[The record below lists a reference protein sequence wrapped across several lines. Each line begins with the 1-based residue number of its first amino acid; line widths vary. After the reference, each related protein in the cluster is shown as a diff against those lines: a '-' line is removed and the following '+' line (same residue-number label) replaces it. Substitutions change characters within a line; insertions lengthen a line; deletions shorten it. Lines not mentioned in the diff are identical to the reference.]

1 VSAATGI
8 KRFGLVVIALV
19 VAGFGALLVLSL
31 VIPAATVR
39 DAVKA
44 QIYAVTGLAPV
55 VSGEVAVSLFPT
67 GSVRFHD
74 VSLGDSRT
82 GTSALTA
89 DEVAVRLRFFP
100 FLIGRIEIADVTL
113 VRPTIRVIFEP
124 GGRSNWAGHVETLA
138 RALQPSP
145 DRMAS
150 FSEIRIADGTVMLH
164 DEASKVVERLTD
176 VEFALAWPSISK
188 SFAATGRFVWH
199 GEAIDA
205 TLSLTD
211 FVATLVGERS
221 GLKLRLAG
229 APLKFAFDG
238 YISHKPTLRM
248 EGTLAADTASLRE
261 TLHWTSDWTTPGG
274 GFGRFALKAQTNVVG
289 SNISLSGVNIELD
302 GNAGEGVLTFA
313 GDGRKTLQGTLA
325 ADRLDLT
332 PYISTARELTGSDRN
347 WNRHL
352 IVLDGFNGA
361 DVDLR
366 LSAARVTLASAK
378 FGRTAVAA
386 NLRGGNLTLAVGES
400 QVFGG
405 MVAGSIVLANSTTG
419 ADLKAQLQFSD
430 VDLEQCLGEILGIR
444 RVDGKG
450 NLGFTL
456 ESSGAS
462 VYDLAKTLNGTAN
475 LISRKGAITGVNVEQ
490 LLRRLER
497 NPLSGR
503 NDFRGGKSPYDL
515 LTVNLKI
522 TQGTALIDDMRIE
535 GPGVRLALA
544 GSASV
549 PARELDLKG
558 IASLLAGTA
567 NEAPPA
573 FELPFV
579 VQGTWDDPIILPD
592 AQILI
597 RRSGAAAPLVDAVR
611 KNLKRDPARPGP
623 ALASEPPTGEA
634 AVPSAAKPGPA
645 AEPLPGQ

>member
-39 DAVKA
+39 AAVTA
-44 QIYAVTGLAPV
+44 QVYAVTGLNPV
-55 VSGEVAVSLFPT
+55 VSGDVAVSLFPT

-74 VSLGDSRT
+74 VSLGDSST

-113 VRPTIRVIFEP
+113 VRPTIRVVFAQ

-199 GEAIDA
+199 GEPVDA

-211 FVATLVGERS
+211 FVATLMGERS

-229 APLKFAFDG
+229 SLLKFAFDG
-238 YISHKPTLRM
+238 YISHKPTLRV
-248 EGTLAADTASLRE
+248 EGTLAADTASLRD

-289 SNISLSGVNIELD
+289 GNIALSGVNIELD
-302 GNAGEGVLTFA
+302 GNTGEGVLTFA

-332 PYISTARELTGSDRN
+332 PYVSTARVLTGSDRSG
-347 WNRHL
+347 NRRL
-352 IVLDGFNGA
+352 TVLDGFNGV

-366 LSAARVTLASAK
+366 LSAARITLANVK
-378 FGRTAVAA
+378 LGRTALAA
-386 NLRGGNLTLAVGES
+386 NLRSGNLTLAVGES

-405 MVAGSIVLANSTTG
+405 MVAGSIGLANSPTG

-430 VDLEQCLGEILGIR
+430 VDLDQCLGEILGIR
-444 RVDGKG
+444 RVEGKG
-450 NLGFTL
+450 NLGLTL

-462 VYDLAKTLNGTAN
+462 VNDLAKTLNGVAN

-535 GPGVRLALA
+535 GPGVRLALI

-558 IASLLAGTA
+558 IATLLASTA

-579 VQGTWDDPIILPD
+579 VQGTWDDPFILPD

-597 RRSGAAAPLVDAVR
+597 RRSGAAAPLLDAVR
-611 KNLKRDPARPGP
+611 KNLKRDPARPP
-623 ALASEPPTGEA
+623 EPPTGA
-634 AVPSAAKPGPA
+634 TALPPTANPA
-645 AEPLPGQ
+645 SPAEPLPGQ

>member
-8 KRFGLVVIALV
+8 KRIGLAVIALV
-19 VAGFGALLVLSL
+19 AAGFGALLVLSL
-31 VIPAATVR
+31 VIPAETVR
-39 DAVKA
+39 EQVKA
-44 QIYAVTGLAPV
+44 QIFAVTGLAPV
-55 VSGEVAVSLFPT
+55 VSGEVSVSLFPT

-89 DEVAVRLRFFP
+89 DEVAVRLRFLP
-100 FLIGRIEIADVTL
+100 FLIGRIEIKDVTL
-113 VRPTIRVIFEP
+113 VRPIIRVVFEP

-138 RALQPSP
+138 RALQPTP
-145 DRMAS
+145 GRMAS
-150 FSEIRIADGTVMLH
+150 FTEIRIADGTVVLH
-164 DEASKVVERLTD
+164 DEGSQVVERLTD
-176 VEFALAWPSISK
+176 VEFALAWPSISR

-199 GEAIDA
+199 GETIDA
-205 TLSLTD
+205 MLSLTD
-211 FVATLVGERS
+211 FVATLVGDRS

-229 APLKFAFDG
+229 APLKLAFDG
-238 YISHKPTLRM
+238 YLSHKPTLRV

-261 TLHWTSDWTTPGG
+261 TLNWTSYWSTPGG

-289 SNISLSGVNIELD
+289 NNISLSGVNIELD

-325 ADRLDLT
+325 VERLDLT
-332 PYISTARELTGSDRN
+332 PYVSTARELTGGERSTR
-347 WNRHL
+347 RL
-352 IVLDGFNGA
+352 MVLDGFNGV

-366 LSAARVTLASAK
+366 LSAARVALANVK
-378 FGRTAVAA
+378 LGRTAIAA

-405 MVAGSIVLANSTTG
+405 MVAGSIGLANSQTG
-419 ADLKAQLQFSD
+419 AELKAQLQFSD
-430 VDLEQCLGEILGIR
+430 VDLDQCLGELMGIR
-444 RVDGKG
+444 RVEGKG
-450 NLGFTL
+450 NLALTL
-456 ESSGAS
+456 ESSGATAS
-462 VYDLAKTLNGTAN
+462 DLARSLNGAAT
-475 LISRKGAITGVNVEQ
+475 LSSRKGVITGVNVEQ

-522 TQGTALIDDMRIE
+522 AQGNAHVDDMRIE
-535 GPGVRLALA
+535 GPGVRLAIGGL
-544 GSASV
+544 ASV

-558 IASLLAGTA
+558 IASLLTSTA
-567 NEAPPA
+567 AEAPPA

-579 VQGTWDDPIILPD
+579 VQGPWDDPIILPD

-597 RRSGAAAPLVDAVR
+597 RRSGAAAPLVDAIR
-611 KNLKRDPARPGP
+611 KNLKRDSVQPGP
-623 ALASEPPTGEA
+623 ALASEPPTGATVAPPTEP
-634 AVPSAAKPGPA
+634 PSR
-645 AEPLPGQ
+645 Q